1 LGAFFEALL
10 YGFTACMAKK
20 SERKISG
27 AKDVRPWRS
36 FGPHGYARDHID
48 LEDQAWRA
56 VNELP

>member
-1 LGAFFEALL
+1 
-10 YGFTACMAKK
+10 MAKK